1 MLRSSVQGA
10 LTLGQGLGSGLR
22 TAWQAA
28 NAARVNVHEPMVFD
42 SPASPTTVRPATLPE
57 PLPVDDEGQQL
68 EELRRVSAQAQARI
82 MEIEGRQSGMHT
94 PMQESAEQTADSRP
108 ADGLNVRAGQSAEQD
123 RDLSPAQEQQV
134 QQRGVERVPAEAL

>member
-1 MLRSSVQGA
+1 MARSTAHHAQLLGTMLGAVGASGVQGA

-68 EELRRVSAQAQARI
+68 EELRRVSAQVQARI
-82 MEIEGRQSGMHT
+82 MKIERGQSDMHIS
-94 PMQESAEQTADSRP
+94 MQELGEADR
-108 ADGLNVRAGQSAEQD
+108 
-123 RDLSPAQEQQV
+123 
-134 QQRGVERVPAEAL
+134 